1 MAVAGA
7 ACSLWAIETGAPVL
21 AAAFRGCSEPV
32 RSHAAAIM
40 AAAIINILLAIIT
53 PRQAEPARSQFVRFA
68 TTTGETG
75 RVSMADDDRDDVERE
90 HTTVV
95 ETGNGGGGGGGV
107 LAVVL
112 LIIVV
117 LVLLFLFRGQLGL
130 GGSKTSINV
139 PDKIDV
145 NVNHN

>member
-1 MAVAGA
+1 
-7 ACSLWAIETGAPVL
+7 
-21 AAAFRGCSEPV
+21 
-32 RSHAAAIM
+32 
-40 AAAIINILLAIIT
+40 
-53 PRQAEPARSQFVRFA
+53 
-68 TTTGETG
+68 
-75 RVSMADDDRDDVERE
+75 MADDNGTERE

-95 ETGNGGGGGGGV
+95 ETGNGGGGGV

-130 GGSKTSINV
+130 GGSKTTVDV